1 MTTISMALYNLGR
14 ESDGVIA
21 KRFSNQLNK
30 ARRHNEKKVAAKP
43 MSSISEF
50 YYSTHLDDIV
60 YADMINNR
68 YGIDLN

>member
-1 MTTISMALYNLGR
+1 MALYNLGR
-14 ESDGVIA
+14 ESDEVIA

-50 YYSTHLDDIV
+50 YYSTHLDNITYVDMTNK
-60 YADMINNR
+60 YAWH
-68 YGIDLN
+68 